1 MRRARRHRKLRILR
15 DDHIGDL
22 LGAIFFDIAP
32 GHDQAILERLG
43 DYLGPRVHIVMAEL
57 TAGAAEVEVEVQ
69 ALEEEASRLA
79 DAADDLRLKG
89 ARRGAYALYREAL
102 ELDSLNHAANF
113 GLGLLLAD
121 REDFEPALKLLK
133 LAREA
138 GGDHAELLLA
148 MGRVCM
154 RTERL
159 ASAINYLERA
169 FQLEPGNFVVRR
181 TLADL
186 GRRPKAPPRQPSSE
200 NPPNPGKDAPANKRQ

>member
-102 ELDSLNHAANF
+102 ELDPLNRAAAF

-121 REDFEPALKLLK
+121 REDFEPALKMLK

-169 FQLEPGNFVVRR
+169 FELEPSNFVVRR
-181 TLADL
+181 ALTDL
-186 GRRPKAPPRQPSSE
+186 GRRPKPRSTPSDKS
-200 NPPNPGKDAPANKRQ
+200 PNPGKEAPANKRQ

>member
-102 ELDSLNHAANF
+102 ELDPLNRAAAF

-121 REDFEPALKLLK
+121 REDFEPALKMLK

-169 FQLEPGNFVVRR
+169 FELEPGNFVVRR

-186 GRRPKAPPRQPSSE
+186 GRRPKPRSTPSDK
-200 NPPNPGKDAPANKRQ
+200 PPNPGKEAPANKRQ